1 MPKDILNNLNFRI
14 KKEFK
19 INKENDLLIKKNL
32 RIINSK
38 DNILDHIKKSK
49 LVIHMYNSTGVLE
62 CLALNI
68 PTMFFCPDI
77 VNKRNYYD
85 DDIYAFCKNHSILF
99 DNIQNLTENLIK
111 NSNEHN
117 LLKWWHNE
125 KLQKERKVICE
136 KYSLN
141 YNKNSL
147 KDLCFKIENEIK

>member
-1 MPKDILNNLNFRI
+1 
-14 KKEFK
+14 
-19 INKENDLLIKKNL
+19 
-32 RIINSK
+32 
-38 DNILDHIKKSK
+38 
-49 LVIHMYNSTGVLE
+49 
-62 CLALNI
+62 
-68 PTMFFCPDI
+68 MFLSDI
-77 VNKRNYYD
+77 VNKE
-85 DDIYAFCKNHSILF
+85 IIMMMIFMLCKNHSIL